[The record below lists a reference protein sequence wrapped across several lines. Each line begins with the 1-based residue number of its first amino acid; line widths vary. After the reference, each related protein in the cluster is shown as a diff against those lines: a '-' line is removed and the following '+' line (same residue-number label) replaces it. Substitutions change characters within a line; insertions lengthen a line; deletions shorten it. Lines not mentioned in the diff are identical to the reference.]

1 MTQEKKYK
9 QGDEEKLLEKIKPKD
24 ETQEC
29 GVEKI

>member
-24 ETQEC
+24 GTQEC
-29 GVEKI
+29 GVEKK